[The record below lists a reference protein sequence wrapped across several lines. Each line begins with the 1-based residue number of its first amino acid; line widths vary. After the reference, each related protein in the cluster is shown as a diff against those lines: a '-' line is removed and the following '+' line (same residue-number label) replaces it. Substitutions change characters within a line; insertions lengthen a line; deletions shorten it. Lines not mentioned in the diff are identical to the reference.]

1 MRLASCYF
9 NVRRW
14 STMYR
19 PETDTC
25 ICKTNQAQFEAMID
39 CKLPPFSLFQLSFFV
54 ANFSAQRTTS
64 SWVFPNVMIG
74 NNKMINRPVTSHL
87 FYWACN
93 GTPTRLER
101 RQIQFWVL
109 DAIGRGSRRSPS
121 NHRSH
126 LDWSARWFPAET
138 HKHHPDKMA
147 KRSPR
152 WSELATWVK

>member
-1 MRLASCYF
+1 MWEDDQRCTDQRL
-9 NVRRW
+9 
-14 STMYR
+14 THGHG
-19 PETDTC
+19 
-25 ICKTNQAQFEAMID
+25 KTNQAQFEAMID
-39 CKLPPFSLFQLSFFV
+39 WKLPPFSLFQLSFFV